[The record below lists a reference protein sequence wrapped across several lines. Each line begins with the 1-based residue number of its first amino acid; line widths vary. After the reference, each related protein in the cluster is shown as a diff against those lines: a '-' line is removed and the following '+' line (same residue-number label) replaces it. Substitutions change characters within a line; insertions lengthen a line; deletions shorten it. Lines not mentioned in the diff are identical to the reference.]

1 MAVALIKIGREMDD
15 DLLAG
20 TRRLGMFQG
29 HAPSAP
35 ANSSGWWLKTA
46 AIVISVVV
54 VLILLFFCGKRWLN
68 GPSPPGNGGGDDA
81 SEWRRLHGLC
91 RTQAVK
97 ASIGN
102 IIASISGSRAATPS
116 DGQPAAAA
124 ALPSTEAQDPNF
136 TPI

>member
-1 MAVALIKIGREMDD
+1 MDD
-15 DLLAG
+15 DLFAG

-35 ANSSGWWLKTA
+35 ADSSGWWLKTA

-54 VLILLFFCGKRWLN
+54 VLILLFFGGKRWLN

-102 IIASISGSRAATPS
+102 IIASMSGSRAATPS
-116 DGQPAAAA
+116 GEQPAAT
-124 ALPSTEAQDPNF
+124 ALSSTEPQDPNF